1 MQKNKL
7 FIPLTILVLT
17 LFLAAC
23 ASQPVESPAAAEPDP
38 EQPVNSNEPSP
49 TEELPDV
56 QSAEGDEEEMKMI
69 IGESAYVDSA
79 DILFLESFP
88 LQVHAVVKGNLPD
101 GCTKIREITVEK
113 EGEDHFI
120 IHIITQKPDGLMC
133 TQALVP
139 FEENVALDVYGLPA
153 GTYTVTAG
161 EIETSFTFEQDNS
174 LE

>member
-1 MQKNKL
+1 MQKKQV
-7 FIPLTILVLT
+7 FIPLTILILT

-23 ASQPVESPAAAEPDP
+23 ASQPVENPSAAEPDP
-38 EQPVNSNEPSP
+38 EQPVSSNDPTPS
-49 TEELPDV
+49 EEIPDA
-56 QSAEGDEEEMKMI
+56 QSVEGEEDMDLI
-69 IGESAYVDSA
+69 IGESAYVDSI

-88 LQVHAVVKGNLPD
+88 LQVHAVLKGNLPD

-113 EGEDHFI
+113 DGEEHFI
-120 IHIITQKPDGLMC
+120 IHIITQKPQGLMC

-139 FEENVALDVYGLPA
+139 FEENIALDVYGLPA
-153 GTYTVTAG
+153 GTYTITAG

>member
-1 MQKNKL
+1 MQRNKL
-7 FIPLTILVLT
+7 LIPLTILVLT
-17 LFLAAC
+17 LLLAAC
-23 ASQPVESPAAAEPDP
+23 ASQPLETPSAAEPAP
-38 EQPVNSNEPSP
+38 EQPLTSNETTP

-56 QSAEGDEEEMKMI
+56 QSAKGDEEEMKMI
-69 IGESAYVDSA
+69 IGESAYVDSL
-79 DILFLESFP
+79 DMLFLESFP
-88 LQVHAVVKGNLPD
+88 LQVHALVKGNLPD

-113 EGEDHFI
+113 ESEEHFT
-120 IHIITQKPDGLMC
+120 IHIITQSPDGLMC